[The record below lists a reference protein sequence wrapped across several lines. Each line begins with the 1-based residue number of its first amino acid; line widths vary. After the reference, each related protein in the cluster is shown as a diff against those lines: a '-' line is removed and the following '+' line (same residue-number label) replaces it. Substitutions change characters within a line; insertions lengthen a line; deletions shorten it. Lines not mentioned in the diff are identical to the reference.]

1 MKGISFEWDDNK
13 AAINEAKHH
22 ITFSEASTVF
32 ADENAILFDDPN
44 HSQEEERF
52 MMLGLSD
59 HAKMLIVCHCYR
71 GMDDVIRIISARKAT
86 KNETTQYYKI
96 NERWFFVNCSTTVS
110 LILTIGRSYSLPT
123 GLKRSCRFQSL
134 ANTEKSR
141 TTAGFQSSFK
151 ILRTRLS

>member
-1 MKGISFEWDDNK
+1 MKSISFEWDDNK

-22 ITFSEASTVF
+22 ITFSEASTEF

-59 HAKMLIVCHCYR
+59 HVKMLIVCHCYR

-96 NERWFFVNCSTTVS
+96 NERW
-110 LILTIGRSYSLPT
+110 
-123 GLKRSCRFQSL
+123 
-134 ANTEKSR
+134 
-141 TTAGFQSSFK
+141 
-151 ILRTRLS
+151 

>member
-13 AAINEAKHH
+13 VAINEAKHH

-71 GMDDVIRIISARKAT
+71 CMDDVIRIISARKAT

-96 NERWFFVNCSTTVS
+96 NERW
-110 LILTIGRSYSLPT
+110 
-123 GLKRSCRFQSL
+123 
-134 ANTEKSR
+134 
-141 TTAGFQSSFK
+141 
-151 ILRTRLS
+151 

>member
-1 MKGISFEWDDNK
+1 MDTLLLISWRVKLHLLGYCSKRSEIIGISFEWDDNK

-96 NERWFFVNCSTTVS
+96 NERW
-110 LILTIGRSYSLPT
+110 
-123 GLKRSCRFQSL
+123 
-134 ANTEKSR
+134 
-141 TTAGFQSSFK
+141 
-151 ILRTRLS
+151 

>member
-52 MMLGLSD
+52 MMLGLD
-59 HAKMLIVCHCYR
+59 
-71 GMDDVIRIISARKAT
+71 RKS
-86 KNETTQYYKI
+86 
-96 NERWFFVNCSTTVS
+96 VV
-110 LILTIGRSYSLPT
+110 
-123 GLKRSCRFQSL
+123 
-134 ANTEKSR
+134 
-141 TTAGFQSSFK
+141 
-151 ILRTRLS
+151 